1 MSGFQLL
8 FLTFLLVPVIEIYL
22 LVKVGSLIG
31 AGWTIF
37 LVVFTA
43 VVGAWLVRL
52 QGLGAMA
59 RVQNTLQRGEMP
71 AMEMLEG
78 MMIFLAGALLIT
90 PGFFTDTIGF
100 LLLIAPLRR
109 KLALA
114 LLKRGIIRPVGGGP
128 HGPGGADGSK
138 PGAGHGPRTL
148 EGEYKEVDE

>member
-8 FLTFLLVPVIEIYL
+8 FLVFLLVPVIEIYL

-31 AGWTIF
+31 AGWTVF
-37 LVVFTA
+37 CVVFTA

-52 QGLGAMA
+52 QGLGTMA
-59 RVQNTLQRGEMP
+59 RVQNTLQHGELP

-90 PGFFTDTIGF
+90 PGFFTDTVGF
-100 LLLIAPLRR
+100 LLLVPPLRR

-114 LLKRGIIRPVGGGP
+114 LLRRGIIQPAGGPGPHAGPGGP
-128 HGPGGADGSK
+128 H
-138 PGAGHGPRTL
+138 AGHGSRTL
-148 EGEYKEVDE
+148 EGEYKELDD